1 MELEKNRQDLEAKL
15 PNQYKQS
22 AELLNLR
29 KIQANLA
36 RQKNYQEAHVVQARA
51 SELEE
56 KER

>member
-1 MELEKNRQDLEAKL
+1 MCLEKNRQDLEAKL

-36 RQKNYQEAHVVQARA
+36 KQKNYQEAHVVQARA
-51 SELEE
+51 
-56 KER
+56 